1 VDNRVILHG
10 GEGAGKLLFAF
21 DADNG
26 QLVWS
31 AGTANPSYSSPT
43 LATLADTRQILAFTR
58 RVVSGHDPANGTT
71 LWELPYESGN
81 VVCATPVVVDANH
94 VLFSSGYGRG
104 SDLIK
109 ITRETTGGLSAERV
123 WKTIRMKSK
132 FAHLYPRDGFL
143 FGLDDGMFACVD
155 LEDGSQRWKEG
166 RYGHGQGLL
175 VGDLYLLMAESG
187 QLVLLRPT
195 PDGSNELARFPVF
208 SDKTWNPVALAGDVL
223 LVRNDQEAACF
234 RLKLAP

>member
-1 VDNRVILHG
+1 MIVHG

-21 DADNG
+21 DADDG
-26 QLVWS
+26 QPVWS
-31 AGTANPSYSSPT
+31 AGTANPSYASPT

-58 RVVSGHDPANGTT
+58 RVVSGHDPATGAT

-81 VVCATPVVVDANH
+81 VVCATPVVIDAH
-94 VLFSSGYGRG
+94 RVLFSSGYGRG
-104 SDLIK
+104 SDLIEL
-109 ITRETTGGLSAERV
+109 TRETTGGLAARRV

-132 FAHLYPRDGFL
+132 FAHLYARDGYL

-155 LEDGSQRWKEG
+155 LKDGSQRWKEG

-195 PDGSNELARFPVF
+195 PDGPNELGRVPVF
-208 SDKTWNPVALAGDVL
+208 SDKTWNPIALAGDLL
-223 LVRNDQEAACF
+223 LVRNDQEAVCL